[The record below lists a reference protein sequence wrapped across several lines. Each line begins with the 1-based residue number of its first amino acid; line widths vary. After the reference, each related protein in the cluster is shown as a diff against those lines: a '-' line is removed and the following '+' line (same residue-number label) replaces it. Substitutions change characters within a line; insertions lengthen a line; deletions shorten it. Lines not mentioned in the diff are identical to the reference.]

1 MAQGRRIVVPEVVDY
16 EVRRELLRAGKTN
29 GIVRLNTIQ
38 AALEYVPI
46 TTSAMLLAADLWAQ
60 ARQQG
65 QPTADIHALDGDVI
79 LCAQALTLGVPANE
93 IVVATLNV
101 GHLARFLTAETL
113 AGDCL
118 SGQQSIA
125 HKLIPHSY
133 PAHPV
138 SGFLC
143 FPGVESAPTSSLL
156 NYPPFCFPA
165 HPYPGTAT
173 SECIPARGREP
184 ASPSRTR
191 GAFQSRCGSLHAV
204 GVPTPLCRKSQAGA
218 QRILGEFEFP
228 AP

>member
-1 MAQGRRIVVPEVVDY
+1 MSATNPIVVLDTGPLGLVSNPKASPDNDACRQWLDNLVAQGRRVVVPEVVDY

-101 GHLARFLTAETL
+101 GHLARFITAKPWQ
-113 AGDCL
+113 D
-118 SGQQSIA
+118 IA
-125 HKLIPHSY
+125 
-133 PAHPV
+133 
-138 SGFLC
+138 
-143 FPGVESAPTSSLL
+143 
-156 NYPPFCFPA
+156 
-165 HPYPGTAT
+165 
-173 SECIPARGREP
+173 
-184 ASPSRTR
+184 
-191 GAFQSRCGSLHAV
+191 
-204 GVPTPLCRKSQAGA
+204 
-218 QRILGEFEFP
+218 
-228 AP
+228 